1 MPSPNTKRDR
11 DQYEKVIVLY
21 LLGTFAAA
29 FVAVLVNYIFPI
41 TITLTGKAAEGSSPN
56 GIED

>member
-1 MPSPNTKRDR
+1 MKSHR
-11 DQYEKVIVLY
+11 LY

-41 TITLTGKAAEGSSPN
+41 TITLTGKPLKDHSQTGLAE
-56 GIED
+56 